1 MFRWRK
7 FTQIILVF
15 IGLAMVSWQAR
26 AQGTPTFSTL
36 DVDLWPEYDAP
47 GVLVINRATLPV
59 GVSLPADLTLR
70 IPAGAG
76 EPNAVA
82 VREPDGTLRT
92 VNYTRQ
98 IDGEWALINFTATSP
113 EIQLEYYDP
122 GLVKQGVREQYVYHW
137 PGDYPVDFLTIQ
149 VQQPVGAEGM
159 TLSPAADSSETGQD
173 GLVYHTKRVGAV
185 AGGQTFDLQLDY
197 QKEVDTLSAESL
209 QVKPSAP
216 VTDAPTTART
226 LRSALPWILGILGV
240 ALLVGGG
247 LWYWQSGKGK
257 ERPEPRRRRRSAAA
271 AETQV
276 ADASGDIYCHQCG
289 KRAGSGDRFCRA
301 CGTRLRVG

>member
-1 MFRWRK
+1 MFQWRK
-7 FTQIILVF
+7 VTEIMLVF
-15 IGLAMVSWQAR
+15 IGLVMTPWLVR

-36 DVDLWPEYDAP
+36 GVDLWPEYDAP

-59 GVSLPADLTLR
+59 SASLPVELTLR
-70 IPAGAG
+70 IPADAG

-82 VREPDGTLRT
+82 VREPGGTLRS

-113 EIQLEYYDP
+113 EVQIEYYDP
-122 GLVKQGVREQYVYHW
+122 GLVKQGNAKQFIYRW
-137 PGDYPVDFLTIQ
+137 PGDYPVDSMTIL
-149 VQQPVGAEGM
+149 VQQPVGAKGM

-173 GLVYHTKRVGAV
+173 GLVYYTKRVGAV
-185 AGGQTFDLQLDY
+185 AGGQAFNLQVDY
-197 QKEVDTLSAESL
+197 QKAADTLSAESL

-216 VTDAPTTART
+216 VTDTPTTTRSLRT
-226 LRSALPWILGILGV
+226 ALPWILGILGV
-240 ALLVGGG
+240 GLLVGGG

-257 ERPEPRRRRRSAAA
+257 ERSEPRRRRRSAAPSEPKA
-271 AETQV
+271 ADT
-276 ADASGDIYCHQCG
+276 SSDIYCHQCG
-289 KRAGSGDRFCRA
+289 KRAGPGDRFCRA

>member
-1 MFRWRK
+1 MFRWHK
-7 FTQIILVF
+7 LTLLLVF
-15 IGLAMVSWQAR
+15 IGLATLTWSVK
-26 AQGTPTFSTL
+26 AQDTTNFSTL
-36 DVDLWPEYDAP
+36 EVDLWPEYDAP
-47 GVLVINRATLPV
+47 GVLVIYRATLPM

-82 VREPDGTLRT
+82 VREPDGTLRSA
-92 VNYTRQ
+92 NYTRQ

-113 EIQLEYYDP
+113 EIQLEYYDH
-122 GLVKQGVREQYVYHW
+122 GLVKQGAEKRYIYRW
-137 PGDYPVDFLTIQ
+137 PGDYPVDFLTVQ

-173 GLVYHTKRVGAV
+173 GLVYHTKRVGALTE
-185 AGGQTFDLQLDY
+185 GQTFNLQLDY
-197 QKEVDTLSAESL
+197 QKEGDALSAESL
-209 QVKPSAP
+209 KVKPSAP

-226 LRSALPWILGILGV
+226 LRNTLPWILAFLGV
-240 ALLVGGG
+240 GLLVGGG

-257 ERPEPRRRRRSAAA
+257 ESPEPRRRRRS
-271 AETQV
+271 TG
-276 ADASGDIYCHQCG
+276 ASEPPVVEPGSDIYCHQCG
-289 KRAGSGDRFCRA
+289 KRAGPGDRFCRT

>member
-1 MFRWRK
+1 MFRWRRL
-7 FTQIILVF
+7 TPLVLVF
-15 IGLAMVSWQAR
+15 IGLVMITWQVR

-36 DVDLWPEYDAP
+36 NVDLWPEYDAP

-59 GVSLPADLTLR
+59 SASLPVDLTLR
-70 IPAGAG
+70 IPADAG

-82 VREPDGTLRT
+82 VREPGGTLRT
-92 VNYTRQ
+92 VNYTRK

-113 EIQLEYYDP
+113 EIQIEYYDP
-122 GLVKQGVREQYVYHW
+122 ALVKQGKGKQYVYRW
-137 PGDYPVDFLTIQ
+137 PGDYPVDSLTIQ
-149 VQQPVGAEGM
+149 VQQPVGAQGM

-173 GLVYHTKRVGAV
+173 GLVYYTKRVGAV
-185 AGGQTFDLQLDY
+185 PGGQTFNLQVDY
-197 QKEVDTLSAESL
+197 QKEADTLSAESL

-216 VTDAPTTART
+216 VTDAPTTARS
-226 LRSALPWILGILGV
+226 LRTALPWMLGILGV
-240 ALLVGGG
+240 GLLVGGG

-257 ERPEPRRRRRSAAA
+257 ARPEPRRRRRTSAAA
-271 AETQV
+271 ESQV
-276 ADASGDIYCHQCG
+276 TDASGDIYCHQCG

>member
-7 FTQIILVF
+7 LAQIILVL
-15 IGLAMVSWQAR
+15 IGLAVLPWLAH

-47 GVLVINRATLPV
+47 GVLVINRATLPMS
-59 GVSLPADLTLR
+59 VSLPADLTLR
-70 IPAGAG
+70 IPAEAG

-82 VREPDGTLRT
+82 VREAGGTLHNI
-92 VNYTRQ
+92 NYTRQ
-98 IDGEWALINFTATSP
+98 IDGKWALINFTATSP

-122 GLVKQGVREQYVYHW
+122 GVVKQGSQRQYVYNW
-137 PGDYPVDFLTIQ
+137 PGDYPVDSLTIQ
-149 VQQPVGAEGM
+149 VQQPVGAKEM

-173 GLVYHTKRVGAV
+173 GLVYFTKRVGAV
-185 AGGQTFDLQLDY
+185 PSGQTFKLQLDY
-197 QKEVDTLSAESL
+197 KKDADTLSAESL

-216 VTDAPTTART
+216 VTNAPTTART
-226 LRSALPWILGILGV
+226 LRTYLPWLLGILGV
-240 ALLVGGG
+240 GLLVGGG

-257 ERPEPRRRRRSAAA
+257 ERPEPRRRRSSSAAA
-271 AETQV
+271 EPPV
-276 ADASGDIYCHQCG
+276 ADAGSDIYCHQCG
-289 KRAGSGDRFCRA
+289 KRAGAGDRFCRA